1 MIQKNK
7 ALFTTIGFLL
17 FILGSSAI
25 ILSLVGVKLAF
36 LTWLDAAGG
45 LVGFIGR
52 IIMMVGGLVIATLAN
67 TNLNDEIEEEE
78 TSIDEK

>member
-1 MIQKNK
+1 MIQRNR
-7 ALFTTIGFLL
+7 ALFTTIGFIL

-25 ILSLVGVKLAF
+25 ILSLVGVKLSF

-52 IIMMVGGLVIATLAN
+52 IFMMVGGLVLATLAN
-67 TNLNDEIEEEE
+67 TNLGDDIEEEE
-78 TSIDEK
+78 APIDEK